1 LDFIDNS
8 GGVSMMTLYFSPGA
22 CSLASHIGLEETGA
36 PYELKPILL
45 AKGQQRTEDYL
56 KINPRGKVPALSVDG
71 KILVENTAILTYL
84 SRKFP
89 NKKLLP
95 ADPAEEA
102 RCIGTMCWFSSVV
115 HPSYQRSHRPERFA
129 EGEAAAAGV
138 KENGKKSFWANLQ
151 EIDSMIQGNDWVMGS
166 EFTAVDPYALVFYG
180 WGERSGYPVKDLKA
194 YTAWQERMM
203 NRATV
208 KKSVESEQSVSQ

>member
-1 LDFIDNS
+1 
-8 GGVSMMTLYFSPGA
+8 MMTLYFSPGA

-36 PYELKPILL
+36 PYEIKPILL

-84 SRKFP
+84 GRRFP
-89 NKKLLP
+89 EKKLMP

-115 HPSYQRSHRPERFA
+115 HPSCQRTHRPERFA
-129 EGEAAAAGV
+129 EGEAAAAAV
-138 KENGKKSFWANLQ
+138 KENGKKTFWANLQ
-151 EIDSMIQGNDWVMGS
+151 EIDSMIQGNDWVMGRD
-166 EFTAVDPYALVFYG
+166 FTAVDPYALVFYG
-180 WGERSGYPVKDLKA
+180 LGQPQRISGERSQGLHLLA
-194 YTAWQERMM
+194 
-203 NRATV
+203 RAHDEPPD
-208 KKSVESEQSVSQ
+208 S